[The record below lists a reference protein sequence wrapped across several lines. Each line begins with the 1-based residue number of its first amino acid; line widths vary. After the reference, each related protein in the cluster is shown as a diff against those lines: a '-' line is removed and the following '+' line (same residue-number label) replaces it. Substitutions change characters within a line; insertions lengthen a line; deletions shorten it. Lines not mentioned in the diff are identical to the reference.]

1 MINKL
6 AVEYNAPKAIYPTGT
21 HVMKYAVDKDAIS
34 FKLNN
39 GVVQVCIQII
49 PIIRIFNML

>member
-49 PIIRIFNML
+49 QIIRIFNIL